1 MVEDIAPLT
10 PRTAGLR
17 RRCYIHALL
26 GRFANRSLQ
35 HRTLQIAMD
44 GSQKIPVRWLPV
56 LREARQRGLPV
67 PHLVTALA
75 AWLRFL
81 AGRDEAG
88 QELPLDDPLAA
99 RLRATVIPV
108 ADDPVALVRAA
119 LGIEEVFG
127 PDLRQDAVLADQLT
141 AVLTRIVQAGRAPP
155 CQIDRPS
162 RTLTRRPSRWP
173 KLATLLSRSPVSP
186 ATCWR
191 RPGWNVRRRRP
202 WLACWC

>member
-1 MVEDIAPLT
+1 M
-10 PRTAGLR
+10 
-17 RRCYIHALL
+17 
-26 GRFANRSLQ
+26 
-35 HRTLQIAMD
+35 
-44 GSQKIPVRWLPV
+44 
-56 LREARQRGLPV
+56 
-67 PHLVTALA
+67 TALA

-155 CQIDRPS
+155 CQSIPA
-162 RTLTRRPSRWP
+162 
-173 KLATLLSRSPVSP
+173 LAHEP
-186 ATCWR
+186 
-191 RPGWNVRRRRP
+191 
-202 WLACWC
+202 